1 MISKT
6 DSQGQYDFVGM
17 KNKSP
22 KIKKAVIPYI
32 SGITAFHS
40 AGFSK
45 KPARITHLT
54 RYTVTRLFVPH
65 W

>member
-1 MISKT
+1 
-6 DSQGQYDFVGM
+6 M

-22 KIKKAVIPYI
+22 KIENAVIPYI
-32 SGITAFHS
+32 PGITAFHS
-40 AGFSK
+40 DGFSK
-45 KPARITHLT
+45 KPDRITHLT

>member
-1 MISKT
+1 
-6 DSQGQYDFVGM
+6 M
-17 KNKSP
+17 KSNPP
-22 KIKKAVIPYI
+22 KIENTVIPYI

-40 AGFSK
+40 DGFI
-45 KPARITHLT
+45 KPDRITHLT

>member
-1 MISKT
+1 
-6 DSQGQYDFVGM
+6 M

-22 KIKKAVIPYI
+22 KIENAVIPYI

-40 AGFSK
+40 DGFEK
-45 KPARITHLT
+45 ARPVTHLT
-54 RYTVTRLFVPH
+54 RYTLTRLFVPH